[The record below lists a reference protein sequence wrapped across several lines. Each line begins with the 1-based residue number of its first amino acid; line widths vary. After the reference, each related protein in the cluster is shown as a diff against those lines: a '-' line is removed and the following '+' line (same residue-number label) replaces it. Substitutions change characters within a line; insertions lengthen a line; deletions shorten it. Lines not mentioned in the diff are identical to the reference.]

1 MNTINKIIIL
11 SILFFFIIEGVKS
24 QDTTGVEKTKLQRK
38 DITYPNIIKI
48 NTLALAF
55 NNISLIYEGGI
66 MPRISAGI
74 GIGYKYAGLEPK
86 LFRVNDSRIGADI
99 GQIKGFSITPE
110 VRYYIKTC
118 NPSLLEGFYAGLYL
132 RYTRYSSE
140 VKFGYEPVDKP
151 VEFYTSDVAL
161 NEYGVGIQLGYQLM
175 IKERFS
181 IDFLFFGPRFSS
193 YHLGYE
199 FDQAP
204 SQEFLDD
211 LSEHFNEIVDRFGF
225 DYDVDIKPEG
235 NSKAST
241 TFSFANTRFGI
252 SFGYA
257 F

>member
-1 MNTINKIIIL
+1 M
-11 SILFFFIIEGVKS
+11 V
-24 QDTTGVEKTKLQRK
+24 
-38 DITYPNIIKI
+38 
-48 NTLALAF
+48 
-55 NNISLIYEGGI
+55 YESGI
-66 MPRISAGI
+66 MPRLSAGI

-86 LFRVNDSRIGADI
+86 MFRVNDSRIAADI
-99 GQIKGFSITPE
+99 GQINGFSITPE

-118 NPSLLEGFYAGLYL
+118 DPSLLEGFYAGLYL
-132 RYTRYSSE
+132 RYTQYSSE
-140 VKFGYEPVDKP
+140 VKFGYEPVNNP

-175 IKERFS
+175 IKKRFN
-181 IDFLFFGPRFSS
+181 IDFLFFGPRYSS
-193 YHLGYE
+193 YHLNYE
-199 FDQAP
+199 FDQTP

-211 LSEHFNEIVDRFGF
+211 LSEHLNEVVDRFGF
-225 DYDVDIKPEG
+225 DYDVEVKPEG